1 MKINIDMGKVR
12 NFEIAVSILGS
23 MIGLCSHE
31 LRQETAKT
39 NPDLAMMADLVAKHL
54 QLWKERQ
61 NLRLEDEAATL
72 QVLNAYG
79 PIVKVKIKTPESE
92 AQGTSLFL
100 TLQKGFQGAQVI

>member
-1 MKINIDMGKVR
+1 MKIDIDMGKVR

-31 LRQETAKT
+31 RRQETAKT
-39 NPDLAMMADLVAKHL
+39 NPDFAMMTDLDTKHL

-79 PIVKVKIKTPESE
+79 PIVKAEI
-92 AQGTSLFL
+92 
-100 TLQKGFQGAQVI
+100 